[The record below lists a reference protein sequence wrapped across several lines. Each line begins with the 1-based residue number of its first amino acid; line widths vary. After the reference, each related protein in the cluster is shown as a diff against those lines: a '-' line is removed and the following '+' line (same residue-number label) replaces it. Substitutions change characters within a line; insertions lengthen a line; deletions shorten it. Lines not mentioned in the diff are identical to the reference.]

1 MKKIK
6 ISKKVKKILNK
17 NRRRKFIEEIR
28 KDTKERI
35 CKNAL
40 SVVDGIYKCV
50 FTIAIIFMIVV
61 LLSFMPIDCFKSG
74 AEFFSFIRQFKW

>member
-40 SVVDGIYKCV
+40 S
-50 FTIAIIFMIVV
+50 
-61 LLSFMPIDCFKSG
+61 